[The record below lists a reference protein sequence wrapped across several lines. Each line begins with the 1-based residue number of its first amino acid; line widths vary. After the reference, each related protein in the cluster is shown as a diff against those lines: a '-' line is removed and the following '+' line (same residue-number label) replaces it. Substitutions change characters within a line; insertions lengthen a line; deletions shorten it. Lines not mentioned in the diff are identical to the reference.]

1 MTNDEARRNDETPTS
16 KRNIHIFFVI
26 WTFVIV
32 STFELRASSLLCV
45 LFPRAHE
52 QHWHLRPV
60 SHFVDR
66 APEEQIAKK
75 AMPVR
80 GHRD

>member
-32 STFELRASSLLCV
+32 STFELRVSSLLCV
-45 LFPRAHE
+45 LFPRAKQ
-52 QHWHLRPV
+52 QHRHLRPMPD
-60 SHFVDR
+60 FVDR
-66 APEEQIAKK
+66 AAVKDIA
-75 AMPVR
+75 
-80 GHRD
+80 